1 MYRTYIPTLNGWR
14 AVAVSLVIAAHSSTM
29 LQNSGTKIGAR
40 AADLFS
46 HAGVG
51 VDIFFSISGF
61 LICTLLLNE
70 KHQAGAISLPSFY
83 IRRTFRILPPLFA
96 YLATL
101 TALRFS
107 ELVPTIEPG
116 EILTSALF
124 VRNYF
129 PAGSWYTGHFWTLA
143 IEEHFYLFVP
153 VVLTVLSAKAGLRFA
168 ISIVVCCAIIRWA
181 EFVFATE
188 MKVEF
193 RTEARIDAIMY
204 GAIGAFLV
212 YYSRSAIER
221 HLTGFRTIGIL
232 AAIILVCYLFPTMPV
247 RRTLMAMAMP
257 IPIVFT
263 VLHAE
268 TALAKI
274 LELRPIQWIGRL
286 SYSLYIW
293 QMMFLVPYDRP
304 LGILQSFPLAFVCAF
319 ACAAIS
325 YYLIERP
332 SIRLGH
338 KLSHNFKV
346 LPRQET
352 FEQPMR
358 SFKPSSGVE
367 NLKP

>member
-1 MYRTYIPTLNGWR
+1 
-14 AVAVSLVIAAHSSTM
+14 M
-29 LQNSGTKIGAR
+29 LRNSETEIGAK
-40 AADLFS
+40 AAGLFS
-46 HAGVG
+46 HAGIG

-70 KHQAGAISLPSFY
+70 KNRAGAINLTSFY
-83 IRRTFRILPPLFA
+83 IRRIFRIIPPLFV

-101 TALRFS
+101 TALRLS
-107 ELVPTIEPG
+107 EVIPAIEPG

-124 VRNYF
+124 LRNYF
-129 PAGSWYTGHFWTLA
+129 PEGSWYTGHFWTLA

-153 VVLTVLSAKAGLRFA
+153 IVLSVLSWRAGLGFA
-168 ISIVVCCAIIRWA
+168 ISIVVCCALIRWA
-181 EFVFATE
+181 EFVFLPG

-212 YYSRSAIER
+212 YHSRSTVER

-232 AAIILVCYLFPTMPV
+232 FAVVLVCYFIPTMPV
-247 RRTLMAMAMP
+247 RRTLMAIAMP
-257 IPIVFT
+257 LPIIFT
-263 VLHAE
+263 ILHARSV
-268 TALAKI
+268 LAKI
-274 LELRPIQWIGRL
+274 LELHTVQWIGRL

-304 LGILQSFPLAFVCAF
+304 LGIFQNFPLAFVCAI
-319 ACAAIS
+319 ACAAGS

-338 KLSHNFKV
+338 RLAC
-346 LPRQET
+346 
-352 FEQPMR
+352 
-358 SFKPSSGVE
+358 SFDVSKY
-367 NLKP
+367 KAA

>member
-1 MYRTYIPTLNGWR
+1 MHRSYIPTLNGWR
-14 AVAVSLVIAAHSSTM
+14 AVAISLVIAAHSATM
-29 LQNSGTKIGAR
+29 LENSGTQIGAKL
-40 AADLFS
+40 ANLFN
-46 HAGVG
+46 HAGIG
-51 VDIFFSISGF
+51 VDVFFSISGF

-70 KHQAGAISLPSFY
+70 KQQTGTIALSRFY

-96 YLATL
+96 YLAML
-101 TALRFS
+101 IVLRS
-107 ELVPTIEPG
+107 SGLIPAIEPQ

-153 VVLTVLSAKAGLRFA
+153 IVLSMLSWKAGLRFA
-168 ISIVVCCAIIRWA
+168 ISVVVCCAIVRWA
-181 EFVFATE
+181 EFAFLPE

-212 YYSRSAIER
+212 FHSRSR
-221 HLTGFRTIGIL
+221 VQQLLTPLRTIGIFL
-232 AAIILVCYLFPTMPV
+232 AIIVACYLFPAMPV

-257 IPIVFT
+257 LPIIFT

-268 TALAKI
+268 TIFGRI
-274 LELRPIQWIGRL
+274 LELRPIQWIGKL

-293 QMMFLVPYDRP
+293 QMLFLVPYDRP
-304 LGILQSFPLAFVCAF
+304 LGLLQGFPLAFVGAFGCAVF
-319 ACAAIS
+319 S

-332 SIRLGH
+332 SIRFGH
-338 KLSHNFKV
+338 RMAYGLDVASK
-346 LPRQET
+346 RQT
-352 FEQPMR
+352 IAQ
-358 SFKPSSGVE
+358 SSSPAQG
-367 NLKP
+367 

>member
-1 MYRTYIPTLNGWR
+1 MYRPYIPTLNGWR
-14 AVAVSLVIAAHSSTM
+14 AIAVSLVIAAHSSIM
-29 LQNSGTKIGAR
+29 LQNSGTWIGAK
-40 AADLFS
+40 AAVMFS
-46 HAGVG
+46 HAGIG

-70 KHQAGAISLPSFY
+70 KNQTGSIGLTSFY

-101 TALRFS
+101 TAFRLS
-107 ELVPTIEPG
+107 GLIPTIESG

-153 VVLTVLSAKAGLRFA
+153 IVLSVLSWKAGLRFA
-168 ISIVVCCAIIRWA
+168 IAVVVCCALIRWA
-181 EFVFATE
+181 EFVYSPG

-212 YYSRSAIER
+212 YHSRSAVER
-221 HLTGFRTIGIL
+221 HLTGFRAIGIL
-232 AAIILVCYLFPTMPV
+232 FALVLGCYFFPAMPV

-257 IPIVFT
+257 IPIIFT

-268 TALAKI
+268 TTLAKI
-274 LELRPIQWIGRL
+274 LELRPLQWIGRL

-304 LGILQSFPLAFVCAF
+304 LGIFQSFPIAFICAIVCA
-319 ACAAIS
+319 AGS

-338 KLSHNFKV
+338 RLAHDFHVSKQNAV
-346 LPRQET
+346 
-352 FEQPMR
+352 
-358 SFKPSSGVE
+358 V
-367 NLKP
+367 